1 MLSEHLVYSL
11 AIGLAFGAVY
21 QLLTGRNYWWIILA
35 SAFIPDLDLM
45 ADAALNKMGITVL
58 VFGAP
63 IAHGHFHNILVM
75 LFYATAIAFLLH
87 PMGIRLMDSFIF
99 ALVGFIA
106 HMFEDAIVANPAY
119 PFLYPLT
126 THRFGIGFFNYRA
139 DILGIADKEVLIVG
153 IALLVTVMISLLL
166 ISALWDDQ
174 QYRKNFRLKNPAF
187 AENKNL
193 SINRRDKLQ

>member
-35 SAFIPDLDLM
+35 SAFIPDLDLI

-75 LFYATAIAFLLH
+75 LFYATAMAFLLH
-87 PMGIRLMDSFIF
+87 PLGIRLMDSFIF

-153 IALLVTVMISLLL
+153 IALLVTVMISLLVM
-166 ISALWDDQ
+166 SALWDDR
-174 QYRKNFRLKNPAF
+174 QYRRIFRLKNPAL
-187 AENKNL
+187 AEKDNFW
-193 SINRRDKLQ
+193 INRKDKLQ